1 MKINIITDATY
12 YPSKIS
18 RQQESTN
25 VAKNSENKTKETS
38 KFEKMFLE
46 KISSEE
52 VTALQKQFGNFKA
65 GNVGENQSGKIS
77 IEGRLNNIPR
87 GSFIDIK
94 I

>member
-1 MKINIITDATY
+1 MKINIVTDATY

-25 VAKNSENKTKETS
+25 VAKNPENKTKETS
-38 KFEKMFLE
+38 KFEKMFLD
-46 KISSEE
+46 KVSSEKA
-52 VTALQKQFGNFKA
+52 TALRKLFGDFNVE
-65 GNVGENQSGKIS
+65 NVGENQSGKIS